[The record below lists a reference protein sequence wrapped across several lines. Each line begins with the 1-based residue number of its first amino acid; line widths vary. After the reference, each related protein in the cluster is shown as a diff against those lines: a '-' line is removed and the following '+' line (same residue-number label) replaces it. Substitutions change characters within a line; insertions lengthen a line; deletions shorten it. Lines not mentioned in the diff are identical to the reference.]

1 MEGNGSERQAAP
13 VPEGVG
19 RALRTMVVEPH
30 ALMRRALTALLASDP
45 RFEVIAEASDVP
57 EAHRTPDAARPD
69 VILVAS
75 SVSWSGLEA
84 SVRQLRSRFPDSAV
98 VVTGIEADPGYD
110 DASRTAGA
118 DGYVTSDAGADL
130 LMAGVQDAARRRD
143 GVSREQ
149 G

>member
-13 VPEGVG
+13 VPGGVDQ
-19 RALRTMVVEPH
+19 ALRTMVVEPH
-30 ALMRRALTALLASDP
+30 ALMRRALSALLASDP
-45 RFEVIAEASDVP
+45 RFEVIAEAADLP
-57 EAHRTPDAARPD
+57 EARRTPEATRPD

-75 SVSWSGLEA
+75 SVSWAGLES

-98 VVTGIEADPGYD
+98 VVTGIEADPAYD

-118 DGYVTSDAGADL
+118 DGYVTSDAGPDV

-143 GVSREQ
+143 GAIREQ
-149 G
+149 A